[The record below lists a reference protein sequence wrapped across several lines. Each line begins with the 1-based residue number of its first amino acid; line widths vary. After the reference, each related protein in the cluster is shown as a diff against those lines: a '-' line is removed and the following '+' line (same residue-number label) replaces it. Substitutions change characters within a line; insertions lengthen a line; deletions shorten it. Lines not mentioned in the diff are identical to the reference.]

1 MKEKGQNMQKQQK
14 LIQKTENPQRVSIKL
29 YIKVEDSLK
38 MEELMKTLKK
48 RGWRKEKV
56 RLPNLIMDELFL
68 KADNRF
74 YEKLLNKFTPL
85 EYLFKAKIKN
95 PALRREMEKILKKKV

>member
-1 MKEKGQNMQKQQK
+1 MKNKGQSIKKQEK
-14 LIQKTENPQRVSIKL
+14 LSHKSENPQRVSIKL
-29 YIKVEDSLK
+29 YIKAEDSLK
-38 MEELMKTLKK
+38 MEELIKTLKK

-56 RLPNLIMDELFL
+56 RLPDLIMDELFL
-68 KADNRF
+68 KADNKF

-85 EYLFKAKIKN
+85 EYLFKAKMSN